1 VTFLSSQVPDSLL
14 GAICAL
20 GSAITWA
27 VISLLV
33 RTVSPPL
40 SSVAVSVL
48 RSLTGGALLLAWV
61 LAAGGLGALAA
72 VPAGTLALLAVSVV
86 IAIGVGDVA
95 FFESARYLG
104 LAPAMTVTMTYP
116 LIGAVL
122 AAIFLD
128 EPITFAVAAGSLVT
142 LSGLALIV
150 FARPAG
156 GPRHGRTS
164 FGLGA
169 ATAASVAWA
178 VSLLLLK
185 PAMGS
190 LDAVTA
196 QAVRLPLAGLVLLA
210 TPWGWGAAA
219 QMGRA
224 ERGVLVRVAL
234 LGAITAGSSVLFVTG
249 VKLADVAVAAVLS
262 STSPLFAIPLGL
274 IFLGERLTAR
284 AVLGTLVTVAGLTLL
299 QA

>member
-1 VTFLSSQVPDSLL
+1 MTFLSPQAV
-14 GAICAL
+14 GALCAL

-40 SSVAVSVL
+40 GSVAVSIL
-48 RSLTGGALLLAWV
+48 RSLIGGSLLLVWV
-61 LAAGGLGALAA
+61 LTVGGLATLAA
-72 VPAGTLALLAVSVV
+72 VPPGALALLAVSVV

-116 LIGAVL
+116 LIGTVL

-128 EPITFAVAAGSLVT
+128 EPITVAIAAGSLVT

-150 FARPAG
+150 FTRQSDRP
-156 GPRHGRTS
+156 REERT
-164 FGLGA
+164 GLGLA
-169 ATAASVAWA
+169 AASVASVAWA

-210 TPWGWGAAA
+210 TPWGWGAAT

-224 ERGVLVRVAL
+224 GRGVLVRVAL

-249 VKLADVAVAAVLS
+249 VKLADIAVAAVLS

-284 AVLGTLVTVAGLTLL
+284 AVLGTLVTVAGLALL
-299 QA
+299 QM

>member
-1 VTFLSSQVPDSLL
+1 VTFLSPQAV
-14 GAICAL
+14 GALCAL

-40 SSVAVSVL
+40 GSVAVSIL
-48 RSLTGGALLLAWV
+48 RSLIGGSLLLVWV
-61 LAAGGLGALAA
+61 LTVGGLATLAA
-72 VPAGTLALLAVSVV
+72 VPPGALALLAVSVV

-128 EPITFAVAAGSLVT
+128 EPITLAIAAGSLVT

-150 FARPAG
+150 FTHPGNRPRG
-156 GPRHGRTS
+156 GRT
-164 FGLGA
+164 GLGLA
-169 ATAASVAWA
+169 TATAASVAWA

-210 TPWGWGAAA
+210 TPWGWGAAT

-224 ERGVLVRVAL
+224 SRGVFLRVAF
-234 LGAITAGSSVLFVTG
+234 LGAVTAGSSVLFVTG

-274 IFLGERLTAR
+274 IFLGERLTTR
-284 AVLGTLVTVAGLTLL
+284 AVLGTIVTVAGLALL
-299 QA
+299 RI

>member
-1 VTFLSSQVPDSLL
+1 VTFLSQQVPDSLL
-14 GAICAL
+14 GALCAL
-20 GSAITWA
+20 GSALTWA

-128 EPITFAVAAGSLVT
+128 EPVTFAVAAGSLVT

-150 FARPAG
+150 FARPAD
-156 GPRHGRTS
+156 GPRHGRTG

-190 LDAVTA
+190 LDPVTA

-210 TPWGWGAAA
+210 TPWGWGATT

-224 ERGVLVRVAL
+224 GRGVFVRVAL

-274 IFLGERLTAR
+274 IFLGERVTAR
-284 AVLGTLVTVAGLTLL
+284 AVLGTLVTVAGLALL
-299 QA
+299 RL

>member
-1 VTFLSSQVPDSLL
+1 MTFLSTEAV
-14 GAICAL
+14 GALCAL

-27 VISLLV
+27 VTSLLV
-33 RTVSPPL
+33 RTVCPPL
-40 SSVAVSVL
+40 NSVTVSIL
-48 RSLTGGALLLAWV
+48 RSLIGGSLLLLWV
-61 LAAGGLGALAA
+61 LTVGGLATLAA
-72 VPAGTLALLAVSVV
+72 VPPGALALLAVSVV

-116 LIGAVL
+116 LIGAIL

-128 EPITFAVAAGSLVT
+128 EPITLAIAAGSLVT

-150 FARPAG
+150 FTRPG
-156 GPRHGRTS
+156 DSHREGRT
-164 FGLGA
+164 GLGLA
-169 ATAASVAWA
+169 AAAAASVAWA

-210 TPWGWGAAA
+210 TPWGWGAAT

-224 ERGVLVRVAL
+224 SRSVFLRVAC
-234 LGAITAGSSVLFVTG
+234 LGAVTAGSSVLFVTG

-274 IFLGERLTAR
+274 VFLGERLTTR
-284 AVLGTLVTVAGLTLL
+284 AVFGTLVTVAGLAVL
-299 QA
+299 QL

>member
-1 VTFLSSQVPDSLL
+1 MTFLSPQAV
-14 GAICAL
+14 GALCAL

-40 SSVAVSVL
+40 GSVAVSIL
-48 RSLTGGALLLAWV
+48 RSLIGGSLLLVWV
-61 LAAGGLGALAA
+61 LTVGGLATLVA
-72 VPAGTLALLAVSVV
+72 VPPGTLALLAVSVV

-95 FFESARYLG
+95 FFESARHLG

-116 LIGAVL
+116 LIGAIL
-122 AAIFLD
+122 AAVFLD
-128 EPITFAVAAGSLVT
+128 EPITLAIAAGSLVT

-150 FARPAG
+150 FRRSGDRP
-156 GPRHGRTS
+156 REGRT
-164 FGLGA
+164 GLGLAA
-169 ATAASVAWA
+169 ATTASVAWA

-210 TPWGWGAAA
+210 TPWGWGAVT

-224 ERGVLVRVAL
+224 SRGVFLRVAF
-234 LGAITAGSSVLFVTG
+234 LGAVTAGSSVLFVTG

-274 IFLGERLTAR
+274 VFLGERLTAR
-284 AVLGTLVTVAGLTLL
+284 AVLGTLVTVAGLALL
-299 QA
+299 RI